1 MRDDGLLVVGASQ
14 AGVQLAASLRDF
26 GHEGTVQ
33 LVGAEPLPPYQRPP
47 LSKAYLAGATTAA
60 TLALRSPEFLQQR
73 AIDLVV
79 GERVVELDL
88 DAGHGR
94 TDVGRELRFA
104 RVALT
109 TGARPRRLAVPGAEL
124 PEVHYLRDVRDADA
138 LKDALPRAQRVVVV
152 GGGFVGL
159 EAASV
164 ATTYGKQV
172 VVVEFADRLIGR
184 AVSKQ
189 VSEFYRAAHE
199 RRGVCIR
206 TGTGVRAITGTG
218 RVEAVVCDDGTTIP
232 ADLVLVGVGAV
243 PRTELAELLGLE
255 LDGGVVVDA
264 AAQTSDPR
272 VVAAGD
278 CTVQPHPITGEGR
291 VRLESVQNAVDQAK
305 VAAATLTGTAVPA
318 GSVPWFW
325 SDQGD
330 LKLQIAGLSAGS
342 DEQVVRGD
350 PGKEKFSVLHFRAG
364 LLTAVDCVNRPSD
377 YLLVR
382 QALKRG
388 ATLTP
393 DAARDQRV
401 ELKALLAR

>member
-1 MRDDGLLVVGASQ
+1 MSDPGVLVVGASQ
-14 AGVQLAASLRDF
+14 AGVQLASTLRDL
-26 GHEGTVQ
+26 GHEGAIT

-60 TLALRSPEFLQQR
+60 TLALRSPEFLAQR
-73 AIDLVV
+73 DIDLVV
-79 GERVVELDL
+79 GERVLDLDL
-88 DAGHGR
+88 DAGLGR
-94 TDVGRELRFA
+94 TDAGRELRFA

-109 TGARPRRLAVPGAEL
+109 TGARPRRLTVPGADL
-124 PEVHYLRDVRDADA
+124 PGVHYLRDVRDADA
-138 LKDALPRAQRVVVV
+138 LKEALPLARRVVVV

-159 EAASV
+159 EAAAV
-164 ATTYGKQV
+164 ATTYGKEV
-172 VVVEFADRLIGR
+172 VVVEAADRLIGR
-184 AVSKQ
+184 AVAPQ
-189 VSEFYRAAHE
+189 VSDFYRSAHE
-199 RRGVCIR
+199 RRGVRIR
-206 TGTGVRAITGTG
+206 LRTEVSAIIGPG
-218 RVEAVVCDDGTTIP
+218 RVEAIVCDDGTTYP

-243 PRTELAELLGLE
+243 PRTELAERLGLQ

-264 AAQTSDPR
+264 AARTSAPR

-278 CTVQPHPITGEGR
+278 CTVQPHPLTGEGR

-305 VAAATLTGTAVPA
+305 IAAATLTGTDA
-318 GSVPWFW
+318 GAGAVPWFW

-342 DEQVVRGD
+342 DQCVVRGD
-350 PGKEKFSVLHFRAG
+350 PDQERFSVLHFRDG
-364 LLTAVDCVNRPSD
+364 RLTAVDCVNRPAD

-388 ATLTP
+388 ASLTP
-393 DAARDQRV
+393 DAARDERV